1 MRNALIA
8 VAAAVAAF
16 LSGVSTAAAA
26 AEVGVTPPRSER
38 LEANGLKI
46 AYQVHGPRAG
56 RPMLLIA
63 GTGMQYVE
71 WPAAL
76 VLGLVKQGYRVILFD
91 GRDSGETTHFTARG
105 DPDWSAIFTALA
117 AGQKP
122 PLPYSAD
129 DMVQDASGL
138 LHALHVESAD
148 VIGVSGG
155 ATIAALLA
163 ANDPTRVRSLVLIA
177 ANSGNPIHPLPA
189 EPARLAGVLPP
200 STGDDEAAAAAK
212 RTALARALS
221 GPSDGFDENEATRVA
236 RLAASRAADHGGQ
249 GRQGAALIALG
260 DIRPRLRAVAAP
272 TLVLHGGADP
282 LIAPPAGREVAEAIP
297 GARFELIPGAGH
309 TVSPAIVAH
318 ILSETGRCAEG
329 CRRR

>member
-1 MRNALIA
+1 MRNAIF
-8 VAAAVAAF
+8 AAAAAAAF
-16 LSGVSTAAAA
+16 LSVASTAGATEIPVKPAR
-26 AEVGVTPPRSER
+26 AERV
-38 LEANGLKI
+38 EANGLKI

-56 RPMLLIA
+56 RPILLIA

-76 VLGLVKQGYRVILFD
+76 VEGLVKQGYRVILYD

-105 DPDWSAIFTALA
+105 DPDWSAIFAALA

-129 DMVQDASGL
+129 DMAQDASGL

-163 ANDPTRVRSLVLIA
+163 ANDPARVRSLVLIA
-177 ANSGNPIHPLPA
+177 ANSGNAIHPLPA
-189 EPARLAGVLPP
+189 EPARLAGVVPP

-221 GPSDGFDENEATRVA
+221 GPDDGFDENEAARVA
-236 RLAASRAADHGGQ
+236 RLAASRAPITAVRE
-249 GRQGAALIALG
+249 GRG
-260 DIRPRLRAVAAP
+260 RP
-272 TLVLHGGADP
+272 
-282 LIAPPAGREVAEAIP
+282 
-297 GARFELIPGAGH
+297 
-309 TVSPAIVAH
+309 
-318 ILSETGRCAEG
+318 
-329 CRRR
+329 